1 MNEARHIG
9 KTVLEVALK
18 SDINPKGYVVF
29 LLSDNRDTVGK
40 RIGCYTHLRQLVSQH
55 PALKFCEIKESYD
68 YFGQTIMRIRRV
80 FVGSKERS
88 EVL

>member
-18 SDINPKGYVVF
+18 SDINPKGYVIF
-29 LLSDNRDTVGK
+29 LLSDNQDTVGK
-40 RIGCYTHLRQLVSQH
+40 RLGCYTHLRQFVSQN
-55 PALKFCEIKESYD
+55 PTLKFSEIKESYD

-80 FVGSKERS
+80 FVGSREN
-88 EVL
+88 